1 MSRNVLIAAAF
12 LFAPLLFA
20 QTTQTVPYS
29 SIYTP
34 EIHLGSAT
42 EPSTI
47 TVPPM
52 IVVPSQSPE
61 SQPGNAPPAS
71 TALLA
76 TRHFDFIT
84 SPLNQTIRGSLADH
98 SISLGEYARQ
108 LRAQKQAKAATKPT
122 PNAMA
127 QPTKSK

>member
-1 MSRNVLIAAAF
+1 MSRNLLIATAF
-12 LFAPLLFA
+12 LFAPMLSA

-42 EPSTI
+42 EPATI

-52 IVVPSQSPE
+52 IEVPRQSPE
-61 SQPGNAPPAS
+61 PQASNAPPAS

-84 SPLNQTIRGSLADH
+84 SPLNQTIRGSMADH

-108 LRAQKQAKAATKPT
+108 LRAQKQAQAATTPT
-122 PNAMA
+122 PDAMA
-127 QPTKSK
+127 QPAKSK

>member
-1 MSRNVLIAAAF
+1 MPRSPLIATAL
-12 LFAPLLFA
+12 LFAPLLCA
-20 QTTQTVPYS
+20 QTTQTVPYT

-47 TVPPM
+47 TVPPV
-52 IVVPSQSPE
+52 IEVSRQSAEPRI
-61 SQPGNAPPAS
+61 GNAPPAD
-71 TALLA
+71 TALLS

-84 SPLNQTIRGSLADH
+84 SPLDQVTPGSMADQ

-127 QPTKSK
+127 HPTKSK